1 MSESDENGAPWHSK
15 RWLVV
20 LAVFFA
26 IVSLVIVGVAAT
38 AHLKWQ
44 SSPEKALLDALDYS
58 AKTPA
63 TYKVATKDIDAVVS
77 YDGKRSAAKGTYKS
91 IAFNAIVD
99 GSTLY
104 VKSSTPAEL
113 VRVFTPKNL
122 PTSMQSVVDAITKR
136 ITDRWVSVS
145 LDSLPS
151 SSAYETQNVSCI
163 TTADTQL
170 KANKEAKKELAT
182 LYAGNKFLAIEKT
195 ATTDKSHAYTIGV
208 DNALFDAFVG
218 DLKTSKFYNSL
229 KSECAR
235 FVQSTTELK
244 ANHGAVTA
252 DIMLS
257 KSKNALQSLT
267 LKTGA
272 SDPVKVAV
280 SYGSV
285 GTINAPTD
293 SISYNSIT
301 NGVIQTVLQAYLNNR

>member
-1 MSESDENGAPWHSK
+1 MSESDEHGVPWHSR

-20 LAVFFA
+20 LVIFFA
-26 IVSLVIVGVAAT
+26 VASMVVVGVAAM

-63 TYKVATKDIDAVVS
+63 TYKVTTQDVTAVVS
-77 YDGKRSAAKGTYKS
+77 YDGIRSAAQGTYKS
-91 IAFNAIVD
+91 IAFNAVVD

-104 VKSSTPAEL
+104 VKSSTPTEL

-122 PTSMQSVVDAITKR
+122 PASMQPVVDAISKK

-145 LDSLPS
+145 LDSLPA
-151 SSAYETQNVSCI
+151 SSAYETQNVSCA
-163 TTADTQL
+163 TAANSQL
-170 KANKEAKKELAT
+170 KANKEVKKELAT
-182 LYAGNKFLAIEKT
+182 LYTGNTFLAIQKT
-195 ATTDKSHAYTIGV
+195 ATTDKSHAYTIGI
-208 DNALFDAFVG
+208 DNGLFDGFIKDFKG
-218 DLKTSKFYNSL
+218 SKFYNSL

-235 FVQSTTELK
+235 LVQSTTDLK
-244 ANHGAVTA
+244 ARHGDVKA

-267 LKTGA
+267 LKTGT
-272 SDPVKVAV
+272 SSPLKVAV
-280 SYGSV
+280 NYGSV

-293 SISYNSIT
+293 SLSYDSIT
-301 NGVIQTVLQAYLNNR
+301 NSVIQTVLQAYLNNR